1 MRQIKVII
9 SRAELVHDA
18 QLRKTVSI
26 HIHSFRV
33 ELAGGWNCVF
43 SFAGHISKVVQPL
56 LFQSIL
62 TFGNNIKNYIHVAS
76 IIPVKLDIIKQ
87 EGEYT
92 LLQLDSAD
100 IKYAPADKNLVFT
113 KSGRFLSLIDT
124 GS

>member
-1 MRQIKVII
+1 MFSVCR
-9 SRAELVHDA
+9 LV
-18 QLRKTVSI
+18 QL
-26 HIHSFRV
+26 
-33 ELAGGWNCVF
+33 
-43 SFAGHISKVVQPL
+43 L

-62 TFGNNIKNYIHVAS
+62 TFGNNNKNYIHVAS
-76 IIPVKLDIIKQ
+76 IIPVKLDIIKR

-100 IKYAPADKNLVFT
+100 IQYAPADKNLVFT